1 MNGTQ
6 LAACCSY
13 GSVTAWSYPRGEI
26 LFQSVLFQRE
36 VQEWMDEIKW
46 NPFRQDVFAT
56 RHHGVKNAVNSL
68 FRPIFPHFP
77 NLFVWRREKGFNSF
91 NYSINF
97 SLFFYFAFFQVC
109 NKLCLWNTRANGD
122 ATKANL
128 FHTLERNIGIKIEWI
143 SANRIALGLDNGRG
157 IEIWQI
163 DEEGEATNSQ
173 VIQQFKHDVSLV
185 ISTILKLC
193 YHFAYLL
200 VKYWIT
206 GLKWNEKTKYLASH
220 SSWDGWITV

>member
-1 MNGTQ
+1 
-6 LAACCSY
+6 
-13 GSVTAWSYPRGEI
+13 
-26 LFQSVLFQRE
+26 
-36 VQEWMDEIKW
+36 MDEIKW

-56 RHHGVKNAVNSL
+56 RHGVKKRREFFVPSHFPTFSESFCLEAGKRFQFLQLFNQLLSL
-68 FRPIFPHFP
+68 F
-77 NLFVWRREKGFNSF
+77 LFR
-91 NYSINF
+91 I
-97 SLFFYFAFFQVC
+97 FQVY

-163 DEEGEATNSQ
+163 DEEGETTNSQ
-173 VIQQFKHDVSLV
+173 VIQQFKHDVSLG

-200 VKYWIT
+200 LKCWIT
-206 GLKWNEKTKYLASH
+206 GLKWNEGTKYLASH
-220 SSWDGWITV
+220 SADNGWIGV